1 MFWTY
6 LGYVAAI
13 CTTISFLPQAIKI
26 FKSKETKGISLIMY
40 SLFVV
45 GVLLWT
51 AYGVHI
57 QDIALILANSIT
69 SVLAA
74 VVLGFKIVNVRKGEE
89 I

>member
-1 MFWTY
+1 MVNWK
-6 LGYVAAI
+6 I
-13 CTTISFLPQAIKI
+13 CITISFLPKAIKI
-26 FKSKETKGISLIMY
+26 FRSKDTKGISLIMY

-57 QDIALILANSIT
+57 QDIALILAHSIT

-74 VVLGFKIVNVRKGEE
+74 VVS
-89 I
+89 